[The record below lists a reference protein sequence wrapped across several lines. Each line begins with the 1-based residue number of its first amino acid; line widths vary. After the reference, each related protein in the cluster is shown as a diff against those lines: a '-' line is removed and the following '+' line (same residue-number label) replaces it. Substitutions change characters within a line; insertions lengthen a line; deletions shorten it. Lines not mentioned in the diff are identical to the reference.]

1 MQING
6 GEPNEAPIIAQPQ
19 ERTSAL
25 RLLKILIIIEGG
37 IKCFK
42 IALTGGV
49 LFIERGQ
56 RCEVPLKLFLLVYM
70 IITIAR
76 LGVFMSK
83 NLPFFHIDRIPEYR
97 ENTDVTLFSNFIE
110 ALLLFWYLI
119 GFNWLQ
125 ECKDCSTNN
134 RLLYYTTAFL
144 VGLGFIAFIAPLL
157 AIVLLL
163 FLVTFVKPKLQEIF
177 YKDQSDIPDETY
189 HCAICFE
196 NYAPGIK
203 LKFLPCG
210 HHFHQECI
218 DEWLDLKDTCPL
230 CKRNINL
237 LYDLIDPP
245 EYEV

>member
-1 MQING
+1 MDG
-6 GEPNEAPIIAQPQ
+6 REPEEGFGNPPSQ
-19 ERTSAL
+19 ERASAL
-25 RLLKILIIIEGG
+25 RFLKILIVVEGLV
-37 IKCFK
+37 KCSK
-42 IALTGGV
+42 ILVTGGV
-49 LFIERGQ
+49 LFWERNQ
-56 RCEVPLKLFLLVYM
+56 KCEVPLKLFLIVYM
-70 IITIAR
+70 IITMAR
-76 LGVFMSK
+76 LGIFMSK
-83 NLPFFHIDRIPEYR
+83 NLPFFQINRIPEYR
-97 ENTDVTLFSNFIE
+97 ENTDITLFSNFIE

-125 ECKDCSTNN
+125 ECKDCNVSNP
-134 RLLYYTTAFL
+134 LLYYTTAVL

-163 FLVTFVKPKLQEIF
+163 FLITFVKPKLQEVL
-177 YKDQSDIPDETY
+177 YKDQSDVSDETY

-196 NYAPGIK
+196 NYIPGIK

>member
-1 MQING
+1 LEYLCQRIFHFFQI
-6 GEPNEAPIIAQPQ
+6 
-19 ERTSAL
+19 S
-25 RLLKILIIIEGG
+25 
-37 IKCFK
+37 
-42 IALTGGV
+42 
-49 LFIERGQ
+49 
-56 RCEVPLKLFLLVYM
+56 
-70 IITIAR
+70 
-76 LGVFMSK
+76 
-83 NLPFFHIDRIPEYR
+83 RIPEYR
-97 ENTDVTLFSNFIE
+97 ENTDITLFSNFIE

-125 ECKDCSTNN
+125 ECKDCNVTNP
-134 RLLYYTTAFL
+134 LLYYTSALL

-163 FLVTFVKPKLQEIF
+163 FLITFVKPKLQEIS
-177 YKDQSDIPDETY
+177 YKDQNDISDETY
-189 HCAICFE
+189 HCTICFE
-196 NYAPGIK
+196 NYVPGIK